1 MITPMD
7 LENKKF
13 STSMRGYSKSEVDAF
28 MAELV
33 KEYETLY
40 RENRE
45 RKDQLESMEDRVLA
59 CERVESNMNKTLA
72 AALRS
77 KMEGILNAQLKMLES
92 EFDDGQLTTL
102 LRNVETEK

>member
-13 STSMRGYSKSEVDAF
+13 STSMRGYSKNEVDAF

-40 RENRE
+40 RENRGVHG
-45 RKDQLESMEDRVLA
+45 KSGLG
-59 CERVESNMNKTLA
+59 
-72 AALRS
+72 LRTCRIQY
-77 KMEGILNAQLKMLES
+77 E
-92 EFDDGQLTTL
+92 
-102 LRNVETEK
+102 

>member
-33 KEYETLY
+33 KD

-45 RKDQLESMEDRVLA
+45 MKDQLESMEDRVLA

>member
-13 STSMRGYSKSEVDAF
+13 SSGVIGYSKSEVDAF
-28 MAELV
+28 MDELR
-33 KEYETLY
+33 KEYEVMY

-45 RKDQLESMEDRVLA
+45 MKDQLDQVEGRLMA
-59 CERVESNMNKTLA
+59 CERVESTMNKTLA

-77 KMEGILNAQLKMLES
+77 KMEGILNAQLKMLEE
-92 EFDDGQLTTL
+92 EFDEEQLSTL
-102 LRNVETEK
+102 LRNVEAEK

>member
-28 MAELV
+28 MAELA

-45 RKDQLESMEDRVLA
+45 MKDQLESMEDRVLA
-59 CERVESNMNKTLA
+59 CERVEANMNKTLA

-92 EFDDGQLTTL
+92 EFDDEQLTTL

>member
-7 LENKKF
+7 LENKQF

-28 MAELV
+28 MAELI
-33 KEYETLY
+33 KEYEVLY

-45 RKDQLESMEDRVLA
+45 MKDQLASIEDRVMA
-59 CERVESNMNKTLA
+59 CERIESNMNKTLA

-77 KMEGILNAQLKMLES
+77 KMESILNAQLKMLEA
-92 EFDDGQLTTL
+92 EFDDEQLATL
-102 LRNVETEK
+102 LSQVETEK